1 MLLRV
6 GAIIN
11 PTTFNIMYYI
21 IYGFLYLLSL
31 LPFPVIY
38 FISDGVY
45 FFLYYVFGY
54 RRAIVLANLKI
65 AFPEKSEKELKKIS
79 KQFYHNLTDTFLEI
93 IKLISMSDH
102 DFEKRCKGDFSMITD
117 LIKKGKNIQL
127 HAGHQFNW
135 EFGSLKMSRSVTEIP
150 SYAVYIPISYQ
161 PMERLFLKIRQ
172 RFGTIFIKATEFK
185 KRREEIFKER
195 FVFFLGADQNPG
207 SPASAYWQNYFG
219 KPAPFITGPE
229 VGGIKN
235 NTAIVFVRSK
245 IIKRGHYVL
254 ECTLC
259 TENAASTSHGEIT
272 RAFRDF
278 LEKMIREEPDNYLW
292 THRRW
297 KWDYKE
303 EYKENWIDDSSA
315 RA

>member
-1 MLLRV
+1 
-6 GAIIN
+6 
-11 PTTFNIMYYI
+11 MYYI
-21 IYGFLYLLSL
+21 IYGLLYLVSL

-38 FISDGVY
+38 FISDGIY
-45 FFLYYVFGY
+45 FFLFYVFGY
-54 RRAIVLANLKI
+54 RRKIVMANLKI
-65 AFPEKSEKELKKIS
+65 TFPDKPDRELKKIS
-79 KQFYHNLTDTFLEI
+79 KQFYHNLADTFVEI
-93 IKLISMSDH
+93 IKLISMSDRTF
-102 DFEKRCKGDFSMITD
+102 DKRCKGDFSMIND
-117 LIKKGKNIQL
+117 LVKKGKNIQL

-135 EFGSLKMSRSVTEIP
+135 EFGSLFMSRFISAIP
-150 SYAVYIPISYQ
+150 TYAVYIPIKNTA
-161 PMERLFLKIRQ
+161 MERLFLKIREKY
-172 RFGTIFIKATEFK
+172 GTKFIKATEFK
-185 KRREEIFKER
+185 TRREEIFKER

-207 SPASAYWQNYFG
+207 NPATAYWQNYFS

-259 TENAASTSHGEIT
+259 TENAAATSFGEIT
-272 RAFRDF
+272 RAFRAF
-278 LEKMIREEPDNYLW
+278 LEKIVREEPDNYLW

-303 EYKENWIDDSSA
+303 AYKENWIDKQA
-315 RA
+315 NPPE